1 MADLSITATQVLLVS
16 GPTLRV
22 TWGATITQGAA
33 VYLDTTTNTWK
44 LAQADG
50 TAAEAGADGLAIALT
65 SGAASQEGIIALP
78 GARVTLGAGAAPA
91 ASSIYVVSAT
101 AGAIAAAADITTS
114 GHRRSV
120 LALGAGSNAVDVIAK
135 APNAAIP

>member
-16 GPTLRV
+16 GPVLDV
-22 TWGATITQGAA
+22 VWGATVTQGAS

-50 TAAEAGADGLAIALT
+50 TAAEAGSDGVAIALT
-65 SGAASQEGIIALP
+65 AGSSGQPGRVALP

-91 ASSIYVVSAT
+91 ASAIYVVSAT
-101 AGAIAAAADITTS
+101 AGAIAAAADISTS
-114 GHRRSV
+114 GHRRTV
-120 LALGAGSNAVDVIAK
+120 LALGAGSNAVDVIGK
-135 APNAAIP
+135 APAAAIP